1 MRLGWVRSGKAW
13 ILIVF
18 TRKHQGTSE
27 CAAGGLC
34 LHLKIKKKIPKILCT
49 KVLAIY
55 RMAGENFLSTEISK
69 FWNLSMFKLLIK

>member
-18 TRKHQGTSE
+18 TRKHQGTPE

-34 LHLKIKKKIPKILCT
+34 LHLKIKKKNSKNSVHKGAGYIGWLVKI
-49 KVLAIY
+49 
-55 RMAGENFLSTEISK
+55 F
-69 FWNLSMFKLLIK
+69 